1 MSLVAPDPLQLL
13 RQYTI
18 QSKKVE
24 LLDQN
29 DNPTTDLQSA
39 TTIRF
44 AEEDASFARDT
55 PTSFMRSNSDAD
67 HYTLSALVH
76 FLDHRDQ
83 TFYEYMKMTNTLGLQ
98 TISFGDRAQVLGYL
112 TGKISELSA
121 ATPGSAVEEKPTGD
135 AKRARVRAPADGTG
149 APVANDIA
157 RDIMR
162 RERSLLNSSNVLS
175 SNKSFARV
183 PDLAKTLFPSKS
195 GATSKS
201 GASAGKYS
209 ASDATPA
216 AGASSAGAVG
226 RRPTHHR
233 KRRNPIIVVPAATT
247 SMLTM
252 YNIKALLQDHQFIEG
267 RAEMEKAGPKPRE
280 VIVEHTMS
288 YSGQTLKFRIVDSV
302 QDFTEA
308 DWESLVCVFTQG
320 AAWQF
325 KNWTW
330 KTPEEVFHNC
340 LGFYPKYQDER
351 PKDTVNSWAVSPL
364 NIERSKRHMD
374 RATVVGLW
382 NSLEQYMA
390 RNKPDLLG

>member
-1 MSLVAPDPLQLL
+1 MSPTTADPLNLL

-29 DNPTTDLQSA
+29 GNPTPDLQSA
-39 TTIRF
+39 ATIRF
-44 AEEDASFARDT
+44 GEEASFARDT
-55 PTSFMRSNSDAD
+55 PTSFLRSNSDSD
-67 HYTLSALVH
+67 QYTLSALLH

-112 TGKISELSA
+112 TGK
-121 ATPGSAVEEKPTGD
+121 TPEITPAVVEKQDGGD
-135 AKRARVRAPADGTG
+135 AKRAKTRA
-149 APVANDIA
+149 APDVSTANDIA

-162 RERSLLNSSNVLS
+162 RERVLITSSSVLS
-175 SNKSFARV
+175 SGKSFARV
-183 PDLAKTLFPSKS
+183 PDLAKALFPAKPGAVAKGAMS
-195 GATSKS
+195 GKPTA
-201 GASAGKYS
+201 AG
-209 ASDATPA
+209 TPA
-216 AGASSAGAVG
+216 SGQAA
-226 RRPTHHR
+226 RRPAHHR

-252 YNIKALLQDHQFIEG
+252 YNIKSLLQDHQFVDC
-267 RAEMEKAGPKPRE
+267 RADMDKAGPKPHE
-280 VIVEHTMS
+280 VFVEHTMS
-288 YSGQTLKFRIVDSV
+288 YSGQTVKFRAVDSV

-308 DWESLVCVFTQG
+308 DWEALVCVFTQG

-325 KNWTW
+325 KNWIW
-330 KTPEEVFHNC
+330 KSPEEVFQNC

-351 PKDTVNSWAVSPL
+351 PKDTVTSWAVSLL

-382 NSLEQYMA
+382 NSLEQFVA

>member
-1 MSLVAPDPLQLL
+1 MSSPSLDPLHLL
-13 RQYTI
+13 RQYTVE
-18 QSKKVE
+18 SKKVE
-24 LLDQN
+24 LLDKN

-44 AEEDASFARDT
+44 GDEASFPRDT
-55 PTSFMRSNSDAD
+55 ATSLLRSNSDSD
-67 HYTLSALVH
+67 PYTLSALLH

-83 TFYEYMKMTNTLGLQ
+83 SFYEYMKMTNTLGLQ

-112 TGKISELSA
+112 TGKTPEA
-121 ATPGSAVEEKPTGD
+121 AASGPVAEKQPTGGD
-135 AKRARVRAPADGTG
+135 AKRAKTRASGDGVASAST
-149 APVANDIA
+149 ANDIA
-157 RDIMR
+157 RDIIR
-162 RERSLLNSSNVLS
+162 RERALVTPSTVLS

-183 PDLAKTLFPSKS
+183 PDLAKALLPAKPGAAAKGAVPGKPATADTTS
-195 GATSKS
+195 GQ
-201 GASAGKYS
+201 ASAARRS
-209 ASDATPA
+209 A
-216 AGASSAGAVG
+216 
-226 RRPTHHR
+226 HHR

-252 YNIKALLQDHQFIEG
+252 YNIKSLLQDHQFVDG
-267 RAEMEKAGPKPRE
+267 RAEMEKAGPKPHE
-280 VIVEHTMS
+280 VFVEHTMS
-288 YSGQTLKFRIVDSV
+288 YSGQAVKFRIVDSV

-308 DWESLVCVFTQG
+308 DWEALVCVFTQG

-325 KNWTW
+325 RNWMW

-351 PKDTVNSWAVSPL
+351 PKDAVNSWAVSLL

-390 RNKPDLLG
+390 RNKPDLLS

>member
-1 MSLVAPDPLQLL
+1 M
-13 RQYTI
+13 
-18 QSKKVE
+18 
-24 LLDQN
+24 
-29 DNPTTDLQSA
+29 
-39 TTIRF
+39 
-44 AEEDASFARDT
+44 
-55 PTSFMRSNSDAD
+55 
-67 HYTLSALVH
+67 
-76 FLDHRDQ
+76 
-83 TFYEYMKMTNTLGLQ
+83 
-98 TISFGDRAQVLGYL
+98 
-112 TGKISELSA
+112 
-121 ATPGSAVEEKPTGD
+121 
-135 AKRARVRAPADGTG
+135 
-149 APVANDIA
+149 PVANDIA

-162 RERSLLNSSNVLS
+162 RERVLLNSSNILS
-175 SNKSFARV
+175 SSKSFARV

-195 GATSKS
+195 GSTSKG
-201 GASAGKYS
+201 GATTAAAAAAKSSSATTDITPPS
-209 ASDATPA
+209 AAA
-216 AGASSAGAVG
+216 AG
-226 RRPTHHR
+226 RRSTHHR

-267 RAEMEKAGPKPRE
+267 RAEIEKAGPKPRE
-280 VIVEHTMS
+280 VTIEHTMS
-288 YSGQTLKFRIVDSV
+288 YSGQTVKFRIVDSV

-325 KNWTW
+325 KNWMW

-351 PKDTVNSWAVSPL
+351 PKDSVNSWAVSPL

-390 RNKPDLLG
+390 RNKPELLG

>member
-1 MSLVAPDPLQLL
+1 MSSTTTDPLHLL
-13 RQYTI
+13 RQFTI
-18 QSKKVE
+18 ESKKVE

-29 DNPTTDLQSA
+29 GNPTPDLQSA
-39 TTIRF
+39 ATIRF
-44 AEEDASFARDT
+44 GEEASFARDT
-55 PTSFMRSNSDAD
+55 PTSFLRSNSDSD
-67 HYTLSALVH
+67 QYTLSALLH

-83 TFYEYMKMTNTLGLQ
+83 SFYEYMKMTNTLGLQ

-112 TGKISELSA
+112 TGKTPEIMPASEV
-121 ATPGSAVEEKPTGD
+121 AVDKQADGD
-135 AKRARVRAPADGTG
+135 AKRAKTRA
-149 APVANDIA
+149 APDVSTANDIA

-162 RERSLLNSSNVLS
+162 RERVLITSSSVLS

-183 PDLAKTLFPSKS
+183 PDLAKALFPAKP
-195 GATSKS
+195 GAVTK
-201 GASAGKYS
+201 GAAPGKPTT
-209 ASDATPA
+209 ADTPA
-216 AGASSAGAVG
+216 SGLA
-226 RRPTHHR
+226 RRPAHHR

-252 YNIKALLQDHQFIEG
+252 YNIKSLLQDHQFIDG
-267 RAEMEKAGPKPRE
+267 RAEMEKAGPKPHE
-280 VIVEHTMS
+280 IFVEHTMS
-288 YSGQTLKFRIVDSV
+288 HSGQTVKFRVVDSV

-308 DWESLVCVFTQG
+308 DWEALVCVFTQG

-330 KTPEEVFHNC
+330 KSPEEVFQNC

-351 PKDTVNSWAVSPL
+351 PKDTVTSWAVSLL

-382 NSLEQYMA
+382 NSLEQFMA
-390 RNKPDLLG
+390 RNKPEFLG

>member
-1 MSLVAPDPLQLL
+1 MSSPSLDPLHLL
-13 RQYTI
+13 RQFTV

-24 LLDQN
+24 LLDKN
-29 DNPTTDLQSA
+29 DNPTTDLQFA
-39 TTIRF
+39 ATIRF
-44 AEEDASFARDT
+44 GDEASFPRDT
-55 PTSFMRSNSDAD
+55 PTSLLRSNSDSD
-67 HYTLSALVH
+67 PYTLSALLH
-76 FLDHRDQ
+76 FLGHRDQ
-83 TFYEYMKMTNTLGLQ
+83 SFYEYMKMTNTLGLQ

-112 TGKISELSA
+112 TGKTPDVA
-121 ATPGSAVEEKPTGD
+121 ASGPVAEKQPTAGD
-135 AKRARVRAPADGTG
+135 AKRAKTRSSGDGAAT
-149 APVANDIA
+149 ASTANDIA
-157 RDIMR
+157 RDIIR
-162 RERSLLNSSNVLS
+162 RERALVTPSTVLS

-183 PDLAKTLFPSKS
+183 PDLAKALFPAKPGAAVKGAVS
-195 GATSKS
+195 GKPT
-201 GASAGKYS
+201 GG
-209 ASDATPA
+209 DAAAAA
-216 AGASSAGAVG
+216 AGGQTLAARRSA
-226 RRPTHHR
+226 HHR

-252 YNIKALLQDHQFIEG
+252 YNIKSLLQDHQFVDG
-267 RAEMEKAGPKPRE
+267 RAEMEKAGPKPHE
-280 VIVEHTMS
+280 VFVEHTMS
-288 YSGQTLKFRIVDSV
+288 YSGQTVKFRVVDSV

-308 DWESLVCVFTQG
+308 DWEALVCVFTQG

-351 PKDTVNSWAVSPL
+351 PKDTVNSWAVSLL

-390 RNKPDLLG
+390 RNKPDLLS